1 MRWKEVFSTIDSHVG
16 GQPLRLITF
25 GAPRLTP
32 APLRDQIT
40 ELREKYDYVR
50 GWLLAEPRGHSGMT
64 GALLVPSIDPEIDYG
79 VIFMS
84 AGGYKPMSGHGMIAL
99 ATTLIESGTLPTD
112 SPEARITFETWAGPI
127 QARASVDNGRVQN
140 VRFRNVPSFRTHKDL
155 EIPYGDGT
163 IKVDVAYG
171 GNWYAIARA
180 EDLGIELETN
190 RAHTIKKAGLAV
202 CEAVTEQI
210 EVDHPLD
217 PGLGGIF
224 GTVILGDP
232 HQEDSTSR
240 NATVYLNG
248 LIDRS
253 PCGTGMSA
261 TMACMAE
268 DGELQVGQPYISES
282 LMDSTM
288 TGRISTTVDVDGH
301 PGIIAE
307 IAGRGQITGMHQFFI
322 DPSDPLEQGFVLL

>member
-1 MRWKEVFSTIDSHVG
+1 MRWKEIFSTIDSHVG

-32 APLRDQIT
+32 APLRDQIAEFT
-40 ELREKYDYVR
+40 EKYDYIR

-99 ATTLIESGTLPTD
+99 ATTLIESGAVVAD
-112 SPEARITFETWAGPI
+112 GPEARINFETWAGPI
-127 QARASVDNGRVQN
+127 QARASVDQGRVQG

-155 EIPYGDGT
+155 EIEFEGRT

-171 GNWYAIARA
+171 GNWYAIAKA
-180 EDLGIELETN
+180 SDLGVKLKTN
-190 RAHTIKKAGLAV
+190 HAHAIKAAGLAV
-202 CEAVTEQI
+202 CEAVTEAIQV
-210 EVDHPLD
+210 EHPLD
-217 PGLGGIF
+217 PDLGGIF
-224 GTVILGDP
+224 GTVILDTP
-232 HQEDSTSR
+232 ENDESTSR

-261 TMACMAE
+261 TMACLAE
-268 DGELQVGQPYISES
+268 DGVLQVGSPYVSES
-282 LMDSTM
+282 LMNSTL
-288 TGRISTTVDVDGH
+288 TGRISGTVEVDGH
-301 PGIIAE
+301 SAIVAE
-307 IAGRGQITGMHQFFI
+307 ITGRGQVTGMHQFFI
-322 DPSDPLEQGFVLL
+322 DPSDPLGVGFVLL

>member
-1 MRWKEVFSTIDSHVG
+1 MRWREVFSTIDSHVG

-25 GAPRLTP
+25 GVPRLTP
-32 APLRDQIT
+32 APLRDQIQ
-40 ELREKYDYVR
+40 EMQQNYDYIR
-50 GWLLAEPRGHSGMT
+50 GWLLAEPRGHAGMT
-64 GALLVPSIDPEIDYG
+64 GAILVPSIDPEVDHG

-84 AGGYKPMSGHGMIAL
+84 AGGYKPVSGHGMIAL
-99 ATTLIESGTLPTD
+99 ATTLIESGAAPATG
-112 SPEARITFETWAGPI
+112 PEVRINFETWAGPI
-127 QARASVDNGRVQN
+127 QARASVDKGRVQG

-155 EIPYGDGT
+155 EIPYDGRT

-180 EDLGIELETN
+180 EDLGLELETN
-190 RAHTIKKAGLAV
+190 RAHIIKAAGLAV
-202 CEAVTEQI
+202 CEAVTAAIKVE
-210 EVDHPLD
+210 HPLD

-232 HQEDSTSR
+232 VNEESSSR

-261 TMACMAE
+261 TMACLAA
-268 DGELQVGQPYISES
+268 DGELQVGQPYVSES
-282 LMDSTM
+282 LMLSTL
-288 TGRISTTVDVDGH
+288 TGRISTTVEVDGI

-307 IAGRGQITGMHQFFI
+307 ITGRGQVTGMHQFFI
-322 DPSDPLEQGFVLL
+322 DPSDPLGQGFVLL

>member
-1 MRWKEVFSTIDSHVG
+1 MRWREVFSTIDSHVG
-16 GQPLRLITF
+16 GQPLRLISF

-32 APLRDQIT
+32 APLREQIA
-40 ELREKYDYVR
+40 ELQQKYDYIR

-64 GALLVPSIDPEIDYG
+64 GALLVPSINPEVDYG

-99 ATTLIESGTLPTD
+99 ATTLIESGTVPTD
-112 SPEARITFETWAGPI
+112 GPETRINFETWAGPI
-127 QARASVDNGRVQN
+127 QARASVDNGRVQG
-140 VRFRNVPSFRTHKDL
+140 VRFRNVPSFRTRKDL
-155 EIPYGDGT
+155 EIQYEGRT

-171 GNWYAIARA
+171 GNWYAIARS
-180 EDLGIELETN
+180 EDLGIELETDQ
-190 RAHTIKKAGLAV
+190 AHSIKNAGLAV
-202 CEAVTEQI
+202 CQAVTTAIDVQ
-210 EVDHPLD
+210 HPLD

-224 GTVILGDP
+224 GAVILGEP
-232 HQEDSTSR
+232 KSEESNTR

-268 DGELQVGQPYISES
+268 DGELQVGQPYTSES
-282 LMDSTM
+282 LMDSTL
-288 TGRISTTVDVDGH
+288 TGRISTTVEVDDH
-301 PGIIAE
+301 AGIIAE
-307 IAGRGQITGMHQFFI
+307 IAGRGQVTGMHQFFI
-322 DPSDPLEQGFVLL
+322 DPSDPLGQGFVLL

>member
-1 MRWKEVFSTIDSHVG
+1 MRWKEIFSTIDSHVG

-40 ELREKYDYVR
+40 EMQQKYDYIR

-64 GALLVPSIDPEIDYG
+64 GALLVPSIDPDIDHG

-99 ATTLIESGTLPTD
+99 ATTLIETGTVPTG
-112 SPEARITFETWAGPI
+112 SPEVRINFETWAGPI
-127 QARASVDNGRVQN
+127 QARASVDNGRVQG
-140 VRFRNVPSFRTHKDL
+140 VRFRNVPSFRTYKDL
-155 EIPYGDGT
+155 EVPYRDGT
-163 IKVDVAYG
+163 VKVDVAYG
-171 GNWYAIARA
+171 GNWYAIARS
-180 EDLGIELETN
+180 EDLGVDLETN
-190 RAHTIKKAGLAV
+190 NAPAIKAAGLAIS
-202 CEAVTEQI
+202 EAVTSEI
-210 EVDHPLD
+210 AMEHPLD

-224 GTVILGDP
+224 GTVILGDAKS
-232 HQEDSTSR
+232 DDANTR

-261 TMACMAE
+261 TMACMAA
-268 DGELQVGQPYISES
+268 DGELQVGQTYVSES

-288 TGRISTTVDVDGH
+288 TGRISTTVEVDGH
-301 PGIIAE
+301 SGIIAE
-307 IAGRGQITGMHQFFI
+307 ITGRGQVTGMHQFFI
-322 DPSDPLEQGFVLL
+322 DPSDPLGQGFVLL

>member
-32 APLRDQIT
+32 APLRDQIV
-40 ELREKYDYVR
+40 EMQQKYDYIR

-64 GALLVPSIDPEIDYG
+64 GALLVPSINPEIDYG

-99 ATTLIESGTLPTD
+99 ATTLIESGTAPAVG
-112 SPEARITFETWAGPI
+112 PEVRISFETWAGPI
-127 QARASVDNGRVQN
+127 QARASVDKGTVQG

-155 EIPYGDGT
+155 EIPYNGKT
-163 IKVDVAYG
+163 VRVDVAYG
-171 GNWYAIARA
+171 GNWYAIAHA
-180 EDLGIELETN
+180 KDLGIELETD
-190 RAHTIKKAGLAV
+190 RAHAIKAAGLAV
-202 CEAVTEQI
+202 CEAVTSEI
-210 EVDHPLD
+210 TVEHPLD
-217 PGLGGIF
+217 PGLEGIF
-224 GTVILGDP
+224 GTVILDEP
-232 HQEDSTSR
+232 KSEEATTR

-261 TMACMAE
+261 TMACLAE
-268 DGELQVGQPYISES
+268 DGELQVGQPYVSES
-282 LMDSTM
+282 LMLSTM
-288 TGRISTTVDVDGH
+288 TGRISTTVEVDGQA
-301 PGIIAE
+301 GIIAE
-307 IAGRGQITGMHQFFI
+307 ITGRGQVTGMHQFFV
-322 DPSDPLEQGFVLL
+322 DPSDPLGQGFVLL

>member
-1 MRWKEVFSTIDSHVG
+1 MRWREVFSTVDAHVG

-32 APLRDQIT
+32 APLREQI
-40 ELREKYDYVR
+40 EEMRQKYDYIR
-50 GWLLAEPRGHSGMT
+50 GWLLAEPRGHAGMT

-99 ATTLIESGTLPTD
+99 TTTLIESGAVPTD
-112 SPEARITFETWAGPI
+112 GPETRINFETWAGHI
-127 QARASVDNGRVQN
+127 QARASVDNGRVQG
-140 VRFRNVPSFRTHKDL
+140 VRFRNVPSYRTHKDL
-155 EIPYGDGT
+155 EIEYDGRT

-180 EDLGIELETN
+180 EDLGVSLETN
-190 RAHTIKKAGLAV
+190 RAYTIKAAGIAV
-202 CEAVTEQI
+202 SEAVSKIVDI
-210 EVDHPLD
+210 EHPLD

-224 GTVILGDP
+224 GTVILGEP
-232 HQEDSTSR
+232 LSEDAASR

-268 DGELQVGQPYISES
+268 DGQLQVGQSYISES
-282 LMDSTM
+282 LMGTSLS
-288 TGRISTTVDVDGH
+288 GRISTTVEVEGH
-301 PGIIAE
+301 PAIIAE
-307 IAGRGQITGMHQFFI
+307 IAGRGQMTGMHQFFI
-322 DPSDPLEQGFVLL
+322 DPSDPLGQGFVLL

>member
-1 MRWKEVFSTIDSHVG
+1 MRWQEVFSTIDSHVG

-32 APLRDQIT
+32 APLREQIA
-40 ELREKYDYVR
+40 EMQQKYDYIR

-64 GALLVPSIDPEIDYG
+64 GALLVPSIDPEIDHG

-99 ATTLIESGTLPTD
+99 ATTLIESGAVPTD
-112 SPEARITFETWAGPI
+112 GPEARITFETWAGPI
-127 QARASVDNGRVQN
+127 QARASVDKRRVQG

-155 EIPYGDGT
+155 DLDLDGRT
-163 IKVDVAYG
+163 VRVDVAYG

-180 EDLGIELETN
+180 EDLGVTLETDQ
-190 RAHTIKKAGLAV
+190 AHLIKSAGLAV
-202 CEAVTEQI
+202 CKAVTERIQV
-210 EVDHPLD
+210 EHPLD

-224 GTVILGDP
+224 GTVILGEP
-232 HQEDSTSR
+232 KSEESTSR

-268 DGELQVGQPYISES
+268 DGALQVGQPYVSES
-282 LMDSTM
+282 LMLSTM
-288 TGRISTTVDVDGH
+288 TGRISTTVEVDGY

-307 IAGRGQITGMHQFFI
+307 IAGRGQVTGMHQFFI
-322 DPSDPLEQGFVLL
+322 DPSDPLGQGFVLL

>member
-32 APLRDQIT
+32 APLRDQIA
-40 ELREKYDYVR
+40 EMQQKYDHIR

-64 GALLVPSIDPEIDYG
+64 GALLVPSINPAVDYG
-79 VIFMS
+79 VVFMS

-99 ATTLIESGTLPTD
+99 ATTLIESGAVPTD
-112 SPEARITFETWAGPI
+112 QPEARINFETWAGPI
-127 QARASVDNGRVQN
+127 QARASVDKRTVQS

-155 EIPYGDGT
+155 EIEYDGRT
-163 IKVDVAYG
+163 IRVDVAYG

-180 EDLGIELETN
+180 EDLGVELETDQ
-190 RAHTIKKAGLAV
+190 AHLIKAAGLAV
-202 CEAVTEQI
+202 CKEVTRIINVE
-210 EVDHPLD
+210 HPLD

-224 GTVILGDP
+224 GTVILSAP
-232 HQEDSTSR
+232 KSQESTSR

-268 DGELQVGQPYISES
+268 DGALQVGQSYVSES
-282 LMDSTM
+282 LMNSTM
-288 TGRISTTVDVDGH
+288 TGRISGTVEVDGY
-301 PGIIAE
+301 PGISAE
-307 IAGRGQITGMHQFFI
+307 IAGRGQVTGMHQFFI
-322 DPSDPLEQGFVLL
+322 DPVDPQGQGFVLI

>member
-1 MRWKEVFSTIDSHVG
+1 MRWKEVFSSIDSHVG

-32 APLRDQIT
+32 APLRDQIA
-40 ELREKYDYVR
+40 EMKAKYDYVR

-99 ATTLIESGTLPTD
+99 ATTLIESGSVPTD
-112 SPEARITFETWAGPI
+112 GPETRINFETWAGPI
-127 QARASVDNGRVQN
+127 QARASVDNGRVQS
-140 VRFRNVPSFRTHKDL
+140 VRFRNVPSFRLHKDL
-155 EIPYGDGT
+155 EIEFDGRT

-180 EDLGIELETN
+180 EDLGVELQTN
-190 RAHTIKKAGLAV
+190 RASSLKAAGIAV
-202 CEAVTEQI
+202 SEAVTHAIKVE
-210 EVDHPLD
+210 HPLD
-217 PGLGGIF
+217 PDLGGIF
-224 GTVILGDP
+224 GTVILGAA
-232 HQEDSTSR
+232 ESEEATNR

-268 DGELQVGQPYISES
+268 DGDLQVGHPYVSES
-282 LMDSTM
+282 IMGSTM
-288 TGRISTTVDVDGH
+288 TGRISRTVEIDGKE
-301 PGIIAE
+301 GIIAE
-307 IAGRGQITGMHQFFI
+307 IAGRGQVTGMHQFFI
-322 DPSDPLEQGFVLL
+322 DPSDPLGQGFVLL